1 MWFLII
7 AVVAIV
13 AIVVFKTNNS
23 KDYYDSKNVKS
34 KPPNFR
40 NHKYFG
46 ACMSCDCG
54 EYLNAETRKCCKY
67 NVLVSSDS
75 VCDSYSDK
83 EINGLAEIIMGKP
96 DKK

>member
-1 MWFLII
+1 
-7 AVVAIV
+7 
-13 AIVVFKTNNS
+13 
-23 KDYYDSKNVKS
+23 
-34 KPPNFR
+34 
-40 NHKYFG
+40 
-46 ACMSCDCG
+46 MSCDCG

>member
-1 MWFLII
+1 MIQRMSNQNLQIF
-7 AVVAIV
+7 VMM
-13 AIVVFKTNNS
+13 
-23 KDYYDSKNVKS
+23 
-34 KPPNFR
+34 
-40 NHKYFG
+40 KYFG